1 MGSRRQCVLHAPRHG
16 TAPPRSELGFLSAEV
31 GIWDLNCPTE
41 IEESWVPHPLR
52 DKLEVAG
59 GLEEFR

>member
-1 MGSRRQCVLHAPRHG
+1 MGSRRQCVLYAPRLRRG
-16 TAPPRSELGFLSAEV
+16 RNLGF
-31 GIWDLNCPTE
+31 NRPTE

-52 DKLEVAG
+52 DKLEVTG